1 MIILSFLVRHK
12 FKIIFALFW
21 IVVLG
26 IVLISFTKNKN
37 PRVLGAQ
44 APVKKPVL
52 LIDNGIEFQFM
63 SAESELA
70 DVFSDIGIEVYP
82 EDKVSVLVDPVL
94 GLGTRIK
101 IRRAT
106 AVTINDGGKIKTFRT
121 WKETVK
127 QLLDEKGIKLSDL
140 DRVSLSLDTTLT
152 SDMEITIVRVR
163 TEETTEKLAIAF
175 KTVYKDDP
183 NTYIGRS
190 YVSQS
195 GKNGEKE
202 VVFKLTYENKELVS
216 KEPIA
221 EKILTKAQN
230 KIVFKG
236 TRRKVTVRCGGYNNL
251 IEDAAAENGL
261 DPNSL
266 CILMRKESNFHW
278 DSVGCSGQCFGL
290 FQYKYGFWT
299 EVSCRAGY
307 CSASIWDAKVQIY
320 TTAWAWA
327 NGYRGRWPY

>member
-12 FKIIFALFW
+12 FKIFLVFVFLI
-21 IVVLG
+21 IVVFL
-26 IVLISFTKNKN
+26 FKNATN
-37 PRVLGAQ
+37 NEPRVLGAQ

-106 AVTINDGGKIKTFRT
+106 AVTINDGGKIKTLRT

-202 VVFKLTYENKELVS
+202 VVFKLTYENEQLAS
-216 KEPIA
+216 KEPA
-221 EKILTKAQN
+221 SETILTKPQN
-230 KIVFKG
+230 KIICKGTKPYSVQMGLASWHPGATASRRYSRGTILKVTNLANGKSVVTTVGGWGPEAWTGRIIDLNFDVFKAIANPWAG
-236 TRRKVTVRCGGYNNL
+236 IIRVRVEEIG
-251 IEDAAAENGL
+251 
-261 DPNSL
+261 
-266 CILMRKESNFHW
+266 
-278 DSVGCSGQCFGL
+278 
-290 FQYKYGFWT
+290 
-299 EVSCRAGY
+299 
-307 CSASIWDAKVQIY
+307 
-320 TTAWAWA
+320 
-327 NGYRGRWPY
+327 